1 MWKSISKF
9 FKQFF
14 ASFIQDITNDI
25 LGYGIVLFILIL
37 AMLTVTYIEDDLT
50 AMGIIGV
57 IVLVVYSIVFFYQ
70 GKE

>member
-14 ASFIQDITNDI
+14 ISFIKDIINDI

-37 AMLTVTYIEDDLT
+37 AMLVVNYIEDDLT

>member
-1 MWKSISKF
+1 MWKSIGKF
-9 FKQFF
+9 LKKFF
-14 ASFIQDITNDI
+14 ASFIQDIVNDI
-25 LGYGIVLFILIL
+25 IGYGIVVFILIL
-37 AMLTVTYIEDDLT
+37 AMLTVTYIEDGLT